1 MRLYF
6 QNSRKERRLIGEP
19 RTEEETMK
27 IIYDFCVERNFKI
40 PYMRT
45 WVTLDGEKYY
55 DCGSWSEFFVEVE

>member
-27 IIYDFCVERNFKI
+27 IIYDFCAERNFKI

-45 WVTLDGEKYY
+45 WVTPDGEKYY
-55 DCGSWSEFFVEVE
+55 DCGSWSEFFVEAE